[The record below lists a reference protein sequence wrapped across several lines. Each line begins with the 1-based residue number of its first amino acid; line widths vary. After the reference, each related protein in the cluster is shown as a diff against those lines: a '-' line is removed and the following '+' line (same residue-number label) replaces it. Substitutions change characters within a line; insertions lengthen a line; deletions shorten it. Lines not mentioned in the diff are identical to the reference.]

1 MIVLGVTGSIGM
13 GKTTAAAAL
22 RRLGV
27 PVFEAD
33 ACVHA
38 LLSKGGAA
46 VPPVAE
52 AFPSVVRE
60 GMVDR
65 IALGRIVFAD
75 KSARRKLES
84 IIHPLVRRAE
94 IQFLAA
100 ARSHR
105 ARIAALDL
113 PLLFETGAEGLCD
126 ATLTVTAPRFLQE
139 ARVLNRPG
147 MTRAKLAAILA
158 SQLPDP
164 EKRRLADFVLPTGTG
179 LRPTLNHLRRV
190 IKLMNRKGKSIARNR
205 PRY

>member
-38 LLSKGGAA
+38 LLAKGGAA
-46 VPPVAE
+46 VPLVAE
-52 AFPSVVRE
+52 AFPSVVHV

-65 IALGRIVFAD
+65 LALGRIVFANEA
-75 KSARRKLES
+75 AREKLEL

-94 IQFLAA
+94 TRFLTA

-113 PLLFETGAEGLCD
+113 PLLFETGAERLCN
-126 ATLTVTAPRFLQE
+126 ATLTVSAPRFLQE
-139 ARVLNRPG
+139 ARVLSRPG
-147 MTRAKLAAILA
+147 MTRAKLEAILA
-158 SQLPDP
+158 SQLPDH
-164 EKRRLADFVLPTGTG
+164 EKRRRADFVLPTGTG
-179 LRPTLNHLRRV
+179 LRPTLNHLRR
-190 IKLMNRKGKSIARNR
+190 IIRLMRRKGRSIARNR

>member
-38 LLSKGGAA
+38 LLAKDGAA
-46 VPPVAE
+46 VPLVAA
-52 AFPSVVRE
+52 AFPFVVHD

-65 IALGRIVFAD
+65 LALGRIVFAD
-75 KSARRKLES
+75 EDAREKLES

-94 IQFLAA
+94 IRFLTA

-113 PLLFETGAEGLCD
+113 PLLFETGAERLCD
-126 ATLTVTAPRFLQE
+126 TTLTVTAPRFLQE
-139 ARVLNRPG
+139 ARVLSRPG
-147 MTRAKLAAILA
+147 MSRAKLEAILA

-164 EKRRLADFVLPTGTG
+164 EKRRRADFVLPTGTG
-179 LRPTLNHLRRV
+179 LRPTLNHLRR
-190 IKLMNRKGKSIARNR
+190 IIRLMRRKGRSIARNR

>member
-38 LLSKGGAA
+38 LLAKGGAA
-46 VPPVAE
+46 VPLVAE
-52 AFPSVVRE
+52 EFPSVVHG

-65 IALGRIVFAD
+65 LALGRIVFAD
-75 KSARRKLES
+75 EDARERLEL
-84 IIHPLVRRAE
+84 IVHPLVRRAE
-94 IQFLAA
+94 IRFLTA

-113 PLLFETGAEGLCD
+113 PLLFETGAERLCD

-139 ARVLNRPG
+139 ARVLSRPG
-147 MTRAKLAAILA
+147 MNRAKLQAILA

-164 EKRRLADFVLPTGTG
+164 EKRRRADFVLPTGTG
-179 LRPTLNHLRRV
+179 LRPTLNHLRR
-190 IKLMNRKGKSIARNR
+190 IIRLMRRKGRSIARNR

>member
-38 LLSKGGAA
+38 LLAKGGTA
-46 VPPVAE
+46 VSLVAD
-52 AFPSVVRE
+52 AFPSVVRD
-60 GMVDR
+60 GLVDR
-65 IALGRIVFAD
+65 LALGRIVFGD
-75 KSARRKLES
+75 QDAREKLES

-94 IQFLAA
+94 IRFLTA

-113 PLLFETGAEGLCD
+113 PLLFETGAERLCD

-139 ARVLNRPG
+139 ARVLSRPG
-147 MTRAKLAAILA
+147 MNRAKLQAILA
-158 SQLPDP
+158 SQLPDS

-179 LRPTLNHLRRV
+179 LRPTLNQLRR
-190 IKLMNRKGKSIARNR
+190 IIRLMRKKGRSIARNR